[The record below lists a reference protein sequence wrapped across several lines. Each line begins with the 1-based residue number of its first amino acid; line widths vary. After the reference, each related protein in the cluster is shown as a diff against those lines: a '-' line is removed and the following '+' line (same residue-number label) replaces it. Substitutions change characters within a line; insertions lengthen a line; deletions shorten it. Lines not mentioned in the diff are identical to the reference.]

1 MPEPGVPDETVRK
14 LALLW
19 AVHAQPVA
27 AVTGIVPDVAAAL
40 TPVVTA
46 PTVMVH
52 DEAEGVVEDVEHAAA
67 TTATA
72 EDTTAASSRRWY
84 LIRQVF

>member
-1 MPEPGVPDETVRK
+1 MPGEPDVTVRK

-27 AVTGIVPDVAAAL
+27 AVTGIVPVVAAAL
-40 TPVVTA
+40 TLVVTA
-46 PTVMVH
+46 PTVIVH
-52 DEAEGVVEDVEHAAA
+52 DEAEGVVAFDEHAAA
-67 TTATA
+67 TRATA

-84 LIRQVF
+84 LIGTVF